1 MHKFNSIKFIKS
13 ILSKILQI
21 TVLLI
26 MLIFTILFFIYQ
38 KDVTIETILQ
48 YTPENY
54 FTAALFI
61 ISMFAVKSLLVILPI
76 PVLYICVGI
85 IFEPFTAMVVN
96 ILGMIAC
103 TTVPY
108 WIGRYSGVGFTDWV
122 MKKYPIIRQLET
134 YKKDNEWF
142 FSFLVRVIG
151 FLPCD
156 IVSII
161 LGSLKVGFIKYI
173 TGTIVGMLPGLI
185 VTTFVGITITNPRS
199 PEFIMSCIMTVIIS
213 IASIYIYKKVVKPK
227 DSKEEK
233 EVKEE
238 KD

>member
-1 MHKFNSIKFIKS
+1 MYNINKVKS
-13 ILSKILQI
+13 ILSKILQAA
-21 TVLLI
+21 VSLL
-26 MLIFTILFFIYQ
+26 MLILTLLFFIYQ
-38 KDVTIETILQ
+38 KDVTIDKILQ
-48 YTPENY
+48 YTPKNY

-85 IFEPFTAMVVN
+85 IFEPFTAMIVN

-122 MKKYPIIRQLET
+122 MKKYPIARQLET

-199 PEFIMSCIMTVIIS
+199 PEFIMSCIITVVIS
-213 IASIYIYKKVVKPK
+213 LASIYIYKKVVKPK